1 MAVYKSKESKESEY
15 STTQAIKE
23 LADTTKK
30 AIATAEGYLSA
41 IKQKGQDYR
50 QPKLEQELKNLING
64 LIDQYNTLQADW
76 HQKRTILENKA
87 KEVIQKGNMEAA
99 KIYAKVITPLEEN
112 EKQAE
117 QIKNKLSDLRKQ
129 LEEL

>member
-1 MAVYKSKESKESEY
+1 
-15 STTQAIKE
+15 
-23 LADTTKK
+23 
-30 AIATAEGYLSA
+30 
-41 IKQKGQDYR
+41 
-50 QPKLEQELKNLING
+50 
-64 LIDQYNTLQADW
+64 
-76 HQKRTILENKA
+76 
-87 KEVIQKGNMEAA
+87 MEAA